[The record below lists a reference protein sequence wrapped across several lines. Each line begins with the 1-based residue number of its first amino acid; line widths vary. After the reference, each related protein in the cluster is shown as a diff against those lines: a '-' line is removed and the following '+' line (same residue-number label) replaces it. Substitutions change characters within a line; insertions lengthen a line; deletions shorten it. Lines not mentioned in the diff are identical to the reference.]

1 MKYNLAI
8 LTVFGL
14 GIAVAQ
20 NPPDKKMESKV
31 TVTGCLS
38 QGSGTDEYT
47 IKDQSGKT
55 YGLMGS
61 KVNLKPHVGHEVS
74 ISGTAAKAPATGA
87 TSAGENVEVTD
98 LKMVSTTCK

>member
-8 LTVFGL
+8 LTLFGL

-20 NPPDKKMESKV
+20 DSPEKKMDSKM

-38 QGSGTDEYT
+38 QGSGTDEYI

-74 ISGTAAKAPATGA
+74 ISGTAAKMDSHANTG
-87 TSAGENVEVTD
+87 GNVEVTD

>member
-8 LTVFGL
+8 LALLGL
-14 GIAVAQ
+14 GISAAQ
-20 NPPDKKMESKV
+20 TPPDSKMASKM

-38 QGSGTDEYT
+38 QGSGTDEYI

-55 YGLMGS
+55 YGLTGS

-74 ISGTAAKAPATGA
+74 ISGTETKASATGA
-87 TSAGENVEVTD
+87 NTAGNVEVTD